1 MPAGRIEMTPHG
13 GGPIGAGPAV
23 MVRRAASPKQ
33 VLNAQE
39 MWLLPSRSVQ
49 YGPFA
54 PTNIVRSRAPM
65 FVADIFVGSASPVTM
80 TETSSAFSNASEP
93 CTNTYDE
100 ICRSA

>member
-1 MPAGRIEMTPHG
+1 MPAGRIELTPYVVV
-13 GGPIGAGPAV
+13 PIVTDPAV
-23 MVRRAASPKQ
+23 IVRLAASPKP
-33 VLNAQE
+33 VLNAHE
-39 MWLLPSRSVQ
+39 MSLLPSRSVQ

-65 FVADIFVGSASPVTM
+65 FVADILVGSASPVTQ

-100 ICRSA
+100 IC